1 MKQTRLF
8 GTDGIRGIAGEYP
21 LDQHH
26 VSLIGRALGQFLQRS
41 RSGLAA
47 PSPEPRVLI
56 GEDTRES
63 SRWIAETLAAGLAQ
77 EEVVAVSAGVIP
89 TAGIAYLSR
98 RDDFAAG
105 LMISASH
112 NPYRD
117 NGIKVFVHSGYKL
130 PDEGE
135 LEVEENIFRLAP
147 GPVQAPAALRLV
159 EDATLRA
166 RYEDFL
172 CSLVPPGT
180 DFKKLRIV
188 VDCANG
194 AASAIAPEL
203 FRRLGA
209 AVVALHASPDG
220 RNINLGCG
228 SLDTAGLQARVPA
241 EAADLGVAFDG
252 DADRALFAT
261 ARGSLVDGD
270 GVLYL
275 AARHMLA
282 EGRLAG
288 RLVVGTVMAN
298 LGLELALGS
307 LGLRLVR
314 TPVGDK
320 YVLEEM
326 LRSGA
331 NLGGEQSGHIIF
343 SDHHT
348 TGDGLLTALQVMQI
362 MVRTGSPLD
371 ELVSDLKVCPQ
382 VLRNVP
388 VREKVPIERLPEVA
402 AAIRASQEYFGHK
415 GRVVVRY
422 SGTEPLARIMV
433 EAPDEAEVRSHAETI
448 AAAFQRAL
456 GA

>member
-1 MKQTRLF
+1 
-8 GTDGIRGIAGEYP
+8 
-21 LDQHH
+21 
-26 VSLIGRALGQFLQRS
+26 
-41 RSGLAA
+41 
-47 PSPEPRVLI
+47 
-56 GEDTRES
+56 
-63 SRWIAETLAAGLAQ
+63 
-77 EEVVAVSAGVIP
+77 
-89 TAGIAYLSR
+89 
-98 RDDFAAG
+98 
-105 LMISASH
+105 
-112 NPYRD
+112 
-117 NGIKVFVHSGYKL
+117 
-130 PDEGE
+130 
-135 LEVEENIFRLAP
+135 
-147 GPVQAPAALRLV
+147 
-159 EDATLRA
+159 
-166 RYEDFL
+166 
-172 CSLVPPGT
+172 
-180 DFKKLRIV
+180 
-188 VDCANG
+188 
-194 AASAIAPEL
+194 
-203 FRRLGA
+203 
-209 AVVALHASPDG
+209 
-220 RNINLGCG
+220 
-228 SLDTAGLQARVPA
+228 
-241 EAADLGVAFDG
+241 
-252 DADRALFAT
+252 
-261 ARGSLVDGD
+261 
-270 GVLYL
+270 
-275 AARHMLA
+275 
-282 EGRLAG
+282 
-288 RLVVGTVMAN
+288 VGTVMAN

-326 LRSGA
+326 LRSGT